1 VTDPG
6 SSATFETASKPHAT
20 IPPAAAVCPIYG
32 IAPQCR
38 PKRIIRSSGASS
50 LRAATPIIAS
60 LSARADV
67 LTTGLSLTPNAYR
80 EPPSLYV
87 TEAEPAVPRSKLARE
102 CALRFSQLV
111 KSHREQKSSAI
122 EDMTKA

>member
-1 VTDPG
+1 LIALLVRTKPEMWVDLCPYRLIRAQERAPG
-6 SSATFETASKPHAT
+6 QETPTAQPFAGLGG
-20 IPPAAAVCPIYG
+20 V
-32 IAPQCR
+32 
-38 PKRIIRSSGASS
+38 
-50 LRAATPIIAS
+50 

-67 LTTGLSLTPNAYR
+67 LTTGLSLTPNACR
-80 EPPSLYV
+80 ELPSFYV

-122 EDMTKA
+122 EDMTKT